1 MVAHHA
7 RDVSLSAMESGGGYN
22 RNKITEESTGREV
35 KSQLRG
41 YKTSDDEKGDSRRR
55 VKWLDQKSPL
65 VKVFRLIHHEM
76 TLWDRA
82 GPTLKCV
89 NGNRTRMPE
98 GSDEI
103 PMSKDGRRIVLNT
116 NNCYQIGQDRAIRY
130 MHLNNVETPYKVER
144 SEKESE
150 GGVNLGRL
158 LATTTDRE
166 EELDRLKT
174 RGTSVNEKE
183 LAAVFIVKELEV
195 EIAKL
200 VLLLKSHPFGLDVE
214 DVPSKA
220 LKEEKVKKLVELRS
234 IYFGQDI
241 DARKRIESD
250 IVDSFNNQYP
260 ESSIDEEAAAFDL
273 KHDWWSLSKDVLD
286 TERFSSCTK

>member
-1 MVAHHA
+1 M
-7 RDVSLSAMESGGGYN
+7 
-22 RNKITEESTGREV
+22 
-35 KSQLRG
+35 
-41 YKTSDDEKGDSRRR
+41 
-55 VKWLDQKSPL
+55 
-65 VKVFRLIHHEM
+65 
-76 TLWDRA
+76 
-82 GPTLKCV
+82 
-89 NGNRTRMPE
+89 
-98 GSDEI
+98 
-103 PMSKDGRRIVLNT
+103 
-116 NNCYQIGQDRAIRY
+116 
-130 MHLNNVETPYKVER
+130 
-144 SEKESE
+144 
-150 GGVNLGRL
+150 
-158 LATTTDRE
+158 
-166 EELDRLKT
+166 
-174 RGTSVNEKE
+174 NEKE

>member
-1 MVAHHA
+1 MSCV
-7 RDVSLSAMESGGGYN
+7 
-22 RNKITEESTGREV
+22 
-35 KSQLRG
+35 
-41 YKTSDDEKGDSRRR
+41 DS
-55 VKWLDQKSPL
+55 
-65 VKVFRLIHHEM
+65 
-76 TLWDRA
+76 
-82 GPTLKCV
+82 
-89 NGNRTRMPE
+89 
-98 GSDEI
+98 
-103 PMSKDGRRIVLNT
+103 
-116 NNCYQIGQDRAIRY
+116 AIRY

-158 LATTTDRE
+158 LATNTDRE

-220 LKEEKVKKLVELRS
+220 LKEEKVKKLVKLRS
-234 IYFGQDI
+234 IYFGQGI
-241 DARKRIESD
+241 DARRRIESD

-260 ESSIDEEAAAFDL
+260 E
-273 KHDWWSLSKDVLD
+273 
-286 TERFSSCTK
+286 

>member
-1 MVAHHA
+1 
-7 RDVSLSAMESGGGYN
+7 
-22 RNKITEESTGREV
+22 
-35 KSQLRG
+35 
-41 YKTSDDEKGDSRRR
+41 
-55 VKWLDQKSPL
+55 
-65 VKVFRLIHHEM
+65 
-76 TLWDRA
+76 
-82 GPTLKCV
+82 
-89 NGNRTRMPE
+89 MPE

-174 RGTSVNEKE
+174 TGTSVNEKE